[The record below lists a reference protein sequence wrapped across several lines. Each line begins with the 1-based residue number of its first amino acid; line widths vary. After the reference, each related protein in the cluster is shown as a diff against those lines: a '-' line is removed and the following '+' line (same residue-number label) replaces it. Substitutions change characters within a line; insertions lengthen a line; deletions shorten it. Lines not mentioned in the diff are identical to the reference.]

1 MIYFRLGPLVFQVIE
16 EYLRQADQD
25 DKDHADR

>member
-16 EYLRQADQD
+16 EHLRQADQD